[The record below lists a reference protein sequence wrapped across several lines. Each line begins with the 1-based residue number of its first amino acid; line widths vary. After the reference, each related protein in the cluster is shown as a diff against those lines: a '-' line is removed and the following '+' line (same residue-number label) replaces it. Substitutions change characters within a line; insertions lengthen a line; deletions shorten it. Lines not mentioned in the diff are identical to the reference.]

1 MDGMANPMTEQM
13 RIQALAN
20 TGGDTPANQAVLLKS
35 HILSRVQALTPGVSG
50 IEEMTQGNLY
60 YYYMRFESAKAASDY
75 FTSYYG
81 SAASAKIKN
90 YLDLYVDQKAAQI
103 NRNAKKDLN
112 GNILVYD
119 ATGIT
124 SIGDTITEGSDL
136 SDSKQMSCLLY
147 TSPSPRD
154 S

>member
-1 MDGMANPMTEQM
+1 
-13 RIQALAN
+13 
-20 TGGDTPANQAVLLKS
+20 
-35 HILSRVQALTPGVSG
+35 
-50 IEEMTQGNLY
+50 MTQGNLY

-90 YLDLYVDQKAAQI
+90 YLDLYVDQKAVQI

-119 ATGIT
+119 AMGIT

-136 SDSKQMSCLLY
+136 SDSKQMSDQLVSYQDMFHSNNINLTLNYEALSGVQKSRICLLY
-147 TSPSPRD
+147 TSRCV
-154 S
+154 